1 MDKTTLD
8 IIIKLAY
15 LVSAVLFIIG
25 IKKMQRTQEAR
36 QGNFLSAVG
45 MAIAIIA
52 TLIQVE
58 VLTLPEIFISMLIG
72 SAIGWIYASRVEMTQ
87 MPEMVALF
95 NG

>member
-25 IKKMQRTQEAR
+25 IKRMQRTQEAR

-52 TLIQVE
+52 TLVQIE
-58 VLTLPEIFISMLIG
+58 VLTLPEIFISMLVG
-72 SAIGWIYASRVEMTQ
+72 YS
-87 MPEMVALF
+87 
-95 NG
+95 